1 MSFETTCLPIQRVSA
16 AIADAAEAGAQTSPF
31 SPATTGIGTAKTS
44 GVHAMSIRHFL
55 NRPAGMTA
63 VLGLVLGLVQTDPV
77 HAQTL
82 TMRAALQR
90 ALAANP
96 RLTAAER
103 DIGIASG
110 TSIQAGALANPE
122 LSYEQDN
129 SFGSGNYRGTRSGE
143 TTLQISQLFE
153 LFGKREAR
161 IAAGTA
167 GVETAAIQRKAVR
180 LEVLSETA
188 IAFVNVL
195 GMQHRIRILDEQVAA
210 LDRITP
216 LLQRRVDAGASSPAE
231 TGRAEV
237 ASALVKA
244 DRERARA
251 GLAGARRELAVL
263 MGETSP
269 RFSAVSGRLDTTGR
283 PPSFQAVV
291 TAIEANPQLMRWT
304 AVYAQRNAELFL
316 ARLKPYPDVRLSA
329 GWRHFN
335 ETNDDAVRLSLS
347 APIPVFDQNQ
357 GNILSAQ
364 ESLAKTRAEREA
376 NRNTLIVLA
385 GRAYDALQSARRE
398 LEILRATAI
407 PRSRQASD
415 AIFEGYGQG
424 RFTLLEV
431 LDAEAT
437 VAQARLR
444 EQEAQ
449 QNFHVAVATIEGLV
463 GNPFAL
469 VREGAR

>member
-1 MSFETTCLPIQRVSA
+1 MLSKSATHLAWAMAFLISPWLMVS
-16 AIADAAEAGAQTSPF
+16 SH
-31 SPATTGIGTAKTS
+31 S
-44 GVHAMSIRHFL
+44 
-55 NRPAGMTA
+55 
-63 VLGLVLGLVQTDPV
+63 
-77 HAQTL
+77 QTL
-82 TMRAALQR
+82 TLKTALQR
-90 ALAANP
+90 ALAASP

-103 DIGIASG
+103 DVGIATG
-110 TSIQAGALANPE
+110 QRIQAGALLNPE
-122 LSYEQDN
+122 VSYEQDN
-129 SFGSGNYRGTRSGE
+129 SFGSGIYRGTMSAE

-153 LFGKREAR
+153 LFGKRDAR
-161 IAAGTA
+161 IAVGRA

-188 IAFVNVL
+188 VAFLSVL
-195 GMQHRIRILDEQVAA
+195 GAQRRIQILDEQIAA
-210 LDRITP
+210 IDKLTP

-231 TGRAEV
+231 IGRAEV
-237 ASALVKA
+237 ASALMKA
-244 DRERARA
+244 DRERVRST
-251 GLAGARRELAVL
+251 LASARRELAVL
-263 MGETSP
+263 MGDTSAG
-269 RFSAVSGRLDTTGR
+269 FAAVSGRLDDLGR

-291 TAIEANPQLMRWT
+291 AAIDSNPQLMRWT
-304 AVYAQRNAELFL
+304 AVYAQRNAELLL
-316 ARLKPYPDVRLSA
+316 ARLKPYPDVRVSA

-335 ETNDDAVRLSLS
+335 DTNDDAVRLSLS
-347 APIPVFDQNQ
+347 VPIPIFDQNQ

-376 NRNTLIVLA
+376 NRNILIVLA
-385 GRAYDALQSARRE
+385 GRAYDSLQGALRE
-398 LEILRATAI
+398 LKVLRDVAI
-407 PRSRQASD
+407 PKSRQAAD

-431 LDAEAT
+431 LDAQAS

-469 VREGAR
+469 ARETAR

>member
-1 MSFETTCLPIQRVSA
+1 MLSKSVARLAGTMALLVSPWLMA
-16 AIADAAEAGAQTSPF
+16 TSH
-31 SPATTGIGTAKTS
+31 S
-44 GVHAMSIRHFL
+44 
-55 NRPAGMTA
+55 
-63 VLGLVLGLVQTDPV
+63 
-77 HAQTL
+77 QTL
-82 TMRAALQR
+82 TLKAALQR

-103 DIGIASG
+103 DVGIATG
-110 TSIQAGALANPE
+110 QRIQAGALINPE

-129 SFGSGNYRGTRSGE
+129 SFGSGRYRGTKSAE

-153 LFGKREAR
+153 LFGKRDAR
-161 IAAGTA
+161 IAVGQA
-167 GVETAAIQRKAVR
+167 GVEAAAIQRKAVR

-188 IAFVNVL
+188 VAFLGVL
-195 GMQHRIRILDEQVAA
+195 GAQRRVRILDEQIAA
-210 LDRITP
+210 IDKLTP
-216 LLQRRVDAGASSPAE
+216 LLHRRVDAGASSPAE
-231 TGRAEV
+231 IGRAEV

-244 DRERARA
+244 DRERVNST
-251 GLAGARRELAVL
+251 LASARRELAVL
-263 MGETSP
+263 MGDALAK
-269 RFSAVSGRLDTTGR
+269 FSVVSGRLDDLGR

-291 TAIEANPQLMRWT
+291 AAIDSNPQLMRWT
-304 AVYAQRNAELFL
+304 AVYAQRNAELLL
-316 ARLKPYPDVRLSA
+316 ARLKPYPDVRVSA
-329 GWRHFN
+329 GWRHYN
-335 ETNDDAVRLSLS
+335 ETGDDAVRLSLS
-347 APIPVFDQNQ
+347 VPIPVFDRNQ

-385 GRAYDALQSARRE
+385 GRAYDSLQGSLRE
-398 LEILRATAI
+398 LKVLRDVAI
-407 PRSRQASD
+407 PKSSQAAD

-431 LDAEAT
+431 LDAQAS

-463 GNPFAL
+463 GHPL
-469 VREGAR
+469 VLTRGTTR

>member
-1 MSFETTCLPIQRVSA
+1 MLSKSATHLAWAMAFLISPWLMVS
-16 AIADAAEAGAQTSPF
+16 SH
-31 SPATTGIGTAKTS
+31 S
-44 GVHAMSIRHFL
+44 
-55 NRPAGMTA
+55 
-63 VLGLVLGLVQTDPV
+63 
-77 HAQTL
+77 QTL
-82 TMRAALQR
+82 TLKTALQR
-90 ALAANP
+90 ALAASP

-103 DIGIASG
+103 DVGIATG
-110 TSIQAGALANPE
+110 QRIQAGALINPE

-129 SFGSGNYRGTRSGE
+129 SFGSGIYRGTKSAE

-153 LFGKREAR
+153 LFGKRDAR
-161 IAAGTA
+161 IAVGQAGI
-167 GVETAAIQRKAVR
+167 ETAAIERKAVR

-188 IAFVNVL
+188 VAFLSVL
-195 GMQHRIRILDEQVAA
+195 GAQRRIQILDEQIAA
-210 LDRITP
+210 IDKLTP

-231 TGRAEV
+231 IGRAEV

-244 DRERARA
+244 DRERVRST
-251 GLAGARRELAVL
+251 LASARRELAVL
-263 MGETSP
+263 MGDTSA
-269 RFSAVSGRLDTTGR
+269 RFQSVSGRLDELGR

-291 TAIEANPQLMRWT
+291 TAIDSNPQLMRWT
-304 AVYAQRNAELFL
+304 AIYAQRNAEFLL
-316 ARLKPYPDVRLSA
+316 ARLKPYPDVRVSA

-347 APIPVFDQNQ
+347 IPIPVFDQNQ

-376 NRNTLIVLA
+376 NRNVLIVLA
-385 GRAYDALQSARRE
+385 GRAYDSLQGALRE
-398 LEILRATAI
+398 LKVLRDVAI
-407 PRSRQASD
+407 PKSRQAAD

-431 LDAEAT
+431 LDAQAS

-469 VREGAR
+469 ARETAR